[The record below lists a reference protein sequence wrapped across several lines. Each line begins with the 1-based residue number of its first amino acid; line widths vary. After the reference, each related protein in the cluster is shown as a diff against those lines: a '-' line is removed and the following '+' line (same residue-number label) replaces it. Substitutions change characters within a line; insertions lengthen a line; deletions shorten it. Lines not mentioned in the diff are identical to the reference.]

1 MSGNGK
7 LATKKIVTYAL
18 VIILVALS
26 FSYIIPGIHKNIEV
40 NYSEKTLFVNN
51 NTLVNGR
58 VVLSGSVASLTHQ
71 ILYDPV
77 HGYIVT
83 TNDTFIF
90 VINSSTDQVVKSV
103 QFNYPY
109 VPYHQL
115 PPSFGDTH
123 IFCDP
128 LNGNIYFLNNMLN
141 STQVINGKTLQV
153 KNFTS
158 LSKAFPFVYDPFN
171 NYFYGTSLTNF
182 SIAVFNSSLS
192 VVDIIP
198 VPGFAIYLRYD
209 LAYNPLN
216 HDIYALTSSEVN
228 HRYFYNISVISPE
241 NTITATINDSIPR
254 GWFITYFPAYGSMF
268 VCNTTTIEEIN
279 STNHVRILQ
288 NYSYRY
294 SNIAVYSVCMNDSSN
309 FMLVL
314 GNQIWVL
321 YNLSERGG
329 TLPSSNSYGTSSAP
343 LYGVYNPKTGQFYVE
358 NEYSNG
364 AISIFKIEVKEQG
377 YAFSWYNPF
386 SALIMK
392 PISSSDH

>member
-7 LATKKIVTYAL
+7 LKTKRIVTYAA

-26 FSYIIPGIHKNIEV
+26 LSYLIPGIHKNIEV
-40 NYSEKTLFVNN
+40 NYKEKTLFMSN

-58 VVLSGSVASLTHQ
+58 VVLSDTESTLIHQ

-77 HGYIVT
+77 YSYVVT
-83 TNDTFIF
+83 TNDTSIF
-90 VINSSTDQVVKSV
+90 VINSTIDKVVKSV

-109 VPYHQL
+109 IPYHQL
-115 PPSFGDTH
+115 PPSFGNTH

-141 STQVINGKTLQV
+141 KTQVINGKTLQIQ
-153 KNFTS
+153 NFTS

-171 NYFYGTSLTNF
+171 NYFYGASLTNF

-192 VVDIIP
+192 VVDTIP
-198 VPGFAIYLRYD
+198 VPGFAIYLQYD
-209 LAYNPLN
+209 MAYNPLN

-228 HRYFYNISVISPE
+228 HRFFYNISVISPE
-241 NTITATINDSIPR
+241 NTITATINDSIPED
-254 GWFITYFPAYGSMF
+254 WFITYFPAYSSMF

-294 SNIAVYSVCMNDSSN
+294 SSIAVTSISMNESSN

-329 TLPSSNSYGTSSAP
+329 TLPSSNSYGLSNSP
-343 LYGVYNPKTGQFYVE
+343 GYGVYNPKNGQFYVE

-386 SALIMK
+386 SSL
-392 PISSSDH
+392 